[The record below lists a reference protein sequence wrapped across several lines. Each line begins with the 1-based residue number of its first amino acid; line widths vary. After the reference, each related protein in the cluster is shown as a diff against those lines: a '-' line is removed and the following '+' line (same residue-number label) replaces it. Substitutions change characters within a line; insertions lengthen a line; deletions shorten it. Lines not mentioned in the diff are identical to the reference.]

1 MRRILEPKLVEDFV
15 HGDTA
20 RAAYIVGVFG
30 AIAALMQFVF
40 SPVLGRAFRSLRTPS
55 GGVAFELR
63 ARTRLP
69 RDGALALTVPD
80 RRVAPVVQP

>member
-1 MRRILEPKLVEDFV
+1 VKVAVRPPSSTKSTLTGIRRILEPKLVEDFV

-40 SPVLGRAFRSLRTPS
+40 SPVLGAFPITTDAVRWCCFRTS
-55 GGVAFELR
+55 G
-63 ARTRLP
+63 
-69 RDGALALTVPD
+69 
-80 RRVAPVVQP
+80 

>member
-1 MRRILEPKLVEDFV
+1 VKVTVRPPSSTKSTLTGIWRILEPKLVEDFV

-40 SPVLGRAFRSLRTPS
+40 SPVLGVFPITTDAVRWCCFRTS
-55 GGVAFELR
+55 G
-63 ARTRLP
+63 
-69 RDGALALTVPD
+69 
-80 RRVAPVVQP
+80 